1 VSAPSPTPPRAERR
15 LGEPVELPW
24 WTVPLG
30 VPLLGGVLVGL
41 IVGAPLS
48 GRLLLLLAS
57 AAMLWML
64 LRVAVRV
71 RSSSMQSVYISA
83 AMALWAFAVVIWAVE
98 RFGGAAH

>member
-1 VSAPSPTPPRAERR
+1 MSADRPHEPR

-24 WTVPLG
+24 WTIPLG
-30 VPLLGGVLVGL
+30 APLLGGVLTGL
-41 IVGAPLS
+41 IVGAPVS
-48 GRLLLLLAS
+48 GRLLILLSS

-64 LRVAVRV
+64 LRIATRV

-98 RFGGAAH
+98 RFG

>member
-1 VSAPSPTPPRAERR
+1 MSEPEAPQRQGPQ

-24 WTVPLG
+24 WTLPLG
-30 VPLLGGVLVGL
+30 LPLLGGVLTGL

-48 GRLLLLLAS
+48 GRLLLLFAS
-57 AAMLWML
+57 AGMLWML
-64 LRVAVRV
+64 LRIALRV

-98 RFGGAAH
+98 RFGS

>member
-1 VSAPSPTPPRAERR
+1 MSLPEAPDGERQVPR

-24 WTVPLG
+24 WTLPLG
-30 VPLLGGVLVGL
+30 LPLVGGVLAGL

-48 GRLLLLLAS
+48 GRLLLLIAS

-64 LRVAVRV
+64 LRIAVRV

-98 RFGGAAH
+98 RFGR

>member
-1 VSAPSPTPPRAERR
+1 MSQSPRF
-15 LGEPVELPW
+15 GEPVELPW
-24 WTVPLG
+24 WTLPLG
-30 VPLLGGVLVGL
+30 FPLLGGVVAALL
-41 IVGAPLS
+41 VGAPLS

-57 AAMLWML
+57 AGMLWML

-98 RFGGAAH
+98 RFA

>member
-1 VSAPSPTPPRAERR
+1 VSSERPQ

-24 WTVPLG
+24 WVIPLG
-30 VPLLGGVLVGL
+30 LPLLGGLLTGIV
-41 IVGAPLS
+41 VGAPLS
-48 GRLLLLLAS
+48 GRLLLLIAS

-64 LRVAVRV
+64 LRIALRV

-98 RFGGAAH
+98 RFGG

>member
-1 VSAPSPTPPRAERR
+1 MESQERQGPQ

-30 VPLLGGVLVGL
+30 VPLLGGILAGA
-41 IVGAPLS
+41 IVGAPLG
-48 GRLLLLLAS
+48 GRLLLLLSS

-98 RFGGAAH
+98 RFGGATR